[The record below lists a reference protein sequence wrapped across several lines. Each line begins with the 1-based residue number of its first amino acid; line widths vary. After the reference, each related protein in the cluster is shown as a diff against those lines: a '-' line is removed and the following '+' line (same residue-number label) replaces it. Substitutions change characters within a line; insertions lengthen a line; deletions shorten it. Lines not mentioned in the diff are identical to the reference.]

1 MHRAVARQ
9 AGHRGALFAVP
20 LAAVPAWPGAARAR
34 RRAGPSAYQNG
45 RATRRAPPAMLPMPA
60 GMMFQ
65 ASAAPQPGPWPVGMM
80 SEK

>member
-1 MHRAVARQ
+1 
-9 AGHRGALFAVP
+9 
-20 LAAVPAWPGAARAR
+20 
-34 RRAGPSAYQNG
+34 
-45 RATRRAPPAMLPMPA
+45 MLPMPA